1 MWIKVGNDMI
11 KPSTSVRN
19 LGIIFD
25 NHMSMTQHINSL
37 ISSVNFH
44 LRNIRRIAKYLDQD
58 TKHHVVRC
66 LILSRLDYGNALLYG
81 AKSKDLDRLQS
92 LQNKAVKLIFS
103 ASKRD
108 SPSPLMNTL
117 HWLPIRERIIFK
129 ICMYVFKCLKGI
141 APEYL
146 TDFLSHKLK
155 PTTGPLTRSSADT
168 SLLIAHV
175 GKNRIGDKSFYV
187 SAPSLWNS
195 LPRNI
200 REACTLSSFKKV
212 LKSHL
217 YPSY

>member
-1 MWIKVGNDMI
+1 
-11 KPSTSVRN
+11 
-19 LGIIFD
+19 
-25 NHMSMTQHINSL
+25 
-37 ISSVNFH
+37 
-44 LRNIRRIAKYLDQD
+44 
-58 TKHHVVRC
+58 
-66 LILSRLDYGNALLYG
+66 
-81 AKSKDLDRLQS
+81 
-92 LQNKAVKLIFS
+92 
-103 ASKRD
+103 
-108 SPSPLMNTL
+108 
-117 HWLPIRERIIFK
+117 
-129 ICMYVFKCLKGI
+129 MYVFKCLQGS

-146 TDFLSHKLK
+146 TEFLSRKLK
-155 PTTGPLTRSSADT
+155 PTSGPLARSSADT